1 MFDRLKPAAL
11 ADNAM
16 LYKDLTQWLRNKTF
30 VGLFFGL
37 LLLAEGVSIF
47 LSSVSLEAGKAGPVV
62 FGILF
67 AVLFWY
73 GLIIAFLGY
82 SLTAREFQ
90 NHTFELYELSGMSLE
105 KMIRGK
111 FLSMIAQFLFGF
123 FCIVPFFFFSYL
135 LGGVDF
141 YSIFGMLLLTAFGMP
156 PLYLLALTV
165 ALHGQKTKAFA
176 TVLRFA
182 AGGALLWVGW
192 MILVSVR
199 PGGGGSFIVYMGK
212 IVMEIVAGG
221 GSALFFLGVFATF
234 HLLFC
239 LLLFYL
245 NCNAVSPVTDSRE
258 GAVKFYASIL
268 CLGFMVWEVAM
279 CYSSGGG
286 RAWGEKIFGV
296 LPALLLLPIECLLG
310 LLYFWGPMEFP
321 LMARR
326 RQEQLR
332 WRPIRFLSYWFIV
345 GPAGTFRTLLLLWG
359 AATVFLVW
367 ANTGPSSHTFPY
379 RDSISAFVFILL
391 AVPFWVVFPGGLLL
405 GLKRFRYNPTLLRVT
420 LFFWWLGAG
429 LVFLFAG
436 SGRYGASLSSFEY
449 LGAVLT
455 PLSAFSILLH
465 SDAMMMGVVWFCA
478 GALGLVLMARTL
490 YRRSRLEEAD
500 RQAALQVARAELE
513 GLPESALPGNETPLL
528 SPEMEGVQ

>member
-1 MFDRLKPAAL
+1 MFEQLKPAAL

-30 VGLFFGL
+30 LGLFFGL

-47 LSSVSLEAGKAGPVV
+47 FSSTSLEVGKAGPIV
-62 FGILF
+62 FNTLF
-67 AVLFWY
+67 LVLFWY
-73 GLIIAFLGY
+73 GLVIAFLGY

-90 NHTFELYELSGMSLE
+90 NHTFELYELAGMSLE
-105 KMIRGK
+105 RMVRGK
-111 FLSMIAQFLFGF
+111 FHSMIAQFLFGF

-141 YSIFGMLLLTAFGMP
+141 YSIFGMLLLTAFGVP

-165 ALHGQKTKAFA
+165 ALHGQKTKVFA
-176 TVLRFA
+176 TFLRFG
-182 AGGALLWVGW
+182 AGGGLIWLGW
-192 MILVSVR
+192 FILTMMKD
-199 PGGGGSFIVYMGK
+199 PGGRGGLFFSMKVIVNQL
-212 IVMEIVAGG
+212 VAGG
-221 GSALFFLGVFATF
+221 GSSLFFLGVFVF
-234 HLLFC
+234 FYLMGCLF
-239 LLLFYL
+239 LFYL

-268 CLGFMVWEVAM
+268 CLGFMIWEVSM
-279 CYSSGGG
+279 CYSSASVGPLGGL
-286 RAWGEKIFGV
+286 FGV
-296 LPALLLLPIECLLG
+296 LPALLMLPIECLLG

-359 AATVFLVW
+359 AATVFLIW
-367 ANTGPSSHTFPY
+367 ANTGHSHSAFPY
-379 RDSISAFVFILL
+379 RDSISALVFILL
-391 AVPFWVVFPGGLLL
+391 AVPFWVAFPGGVLLRF
-405 GLKRFRYNPTLLRVT
+405 KRFRYNPTLLRVT
-420 LFFWWLGAG
+420 LFFWWLSAG
-429 LVFLFAG
+429 LVCLFAG
-436 SGRYGASLSSFEY
+436 SRGYVEAL
-449 LGAVLT
+449 LT

-465 SDAMMMGVVWFCA
+465 SDAMMMGVVWFVA
-478 GALGLVLMARTL
+478 GAIGLVLMARTL

-500 RQAALQVARAELE
+500 RQAALDTARAELE
-513 GLPESALPGNETPLL
+513 GLPESTLPGNGTSPLT
-528 SPEMEGVQ
+528 PEMEEAQ

>member
-11 ADNAM
+11 GDNAM

-37 LLLAEGVSIF
+37 LLLAEGISVF
-47 LSSVSLEAGKAGPVV
+47 SSSASLEAGKAGPIV
-62 FGILF
+62 FNILF
-67 AVLFWY
+67 SVLFCY

-105 KMIRGK
+105 KMIWGK
-111 FLSMIAQFLFGF
+111 LFSMIAQFLFGF
-123 FCIVPFFFFSYL
+123 FCIVPFLFFSYL

-141 YSIFGMLLLTAFGMP
+141 YSIFGMLLLAVFGVP

-192 MILVSVR
+192 MVLESVW
-199 PGGGGSFIVYMGK
+199 PGRGNLFFFYMGK
-212 IVMEIVAGG
+212 IVTEIVAGG
-221 GSALFFLGVFATF
+221 GSTIFFLGVFATF

-245 NCNAVSPVTDSRE
+245 NCNAISPVTDSRE
-258 GAVKFYASIL
+258 GAVKFYATIL
-268 CLGFMVWEVAM
+268 CLGFMAWEVGM
-279 CYSSGGG
+279 CFSSGSG
-286 RAWGEKIFGV
+286 RTLWKISGV

-321 LMARR
+321 LMARQ

-359 AATVFLVW
+359 AATVFLLW
-367 ANTGPSSHTFPY
+367 ANTGPSSSPFPY
-379 RDSISAFVFILL
+379 RDSISTLVFILL

-429 LVFLFAG
+429 SVFLFAG
-436 SGRYGASLSSFEY
+436 SGRYGAYLSSFEY
-449 LGAVLT
+449 LGAILT

-465 SDAMMMGVVWFCA
+465 SDAMMMGIVWFVA
-478 GALGLVLMARTL
+478 GAIGLVLMARTL

-500 RQAALQVARAELE
+500 RQAALLAARAEAE
-513 GLPESALPGNETPLL
+513 VVPKPEVPYSGIPLSPLL
-528 SPEMEGVQ
+528 VEGEE